1 VKFLAVA
8 VPVDTMMALAK
19 RRLNTRE
26 RNINLLSKVSEMPS
40 RNPEEEML
48 ESRQAANREL
58 NTHHPPPV
66 VNRVP
71 RAVTLVET

>member
-1 VKFLAVA
+1 VKFLAAA

-19 RRLNTRE
+19 RRLNTKE
-26 RNINLLSKVSEMPS
+26 RNINLLSKVSGMPS
-40 RNPEEEML
+40 RNPEEERL
-48 ESRQAANREL
+48 VSRQAANRDL
-58 NTHHPPPV
+58 NIHRPPI